1 MKLIQ
6 RKLNLF
12 HFTKKIT
19 NISEEIFK
27 FVRTLELKSE
37 NQELNEVKG
46 DSNDMNMEG
55 SEVYVS
61 STDSD
66 DCDWDNGGGND
77 KDFQLPIQ

>member
-1 MKLIQ
+1 
-6 RKLNLF
+6 
-12 HFTKKIT
+12 
-19 NISEEIFK
+19 
-27 FVRTLELKSE
+27 LELKSE

-77 KDFQLPIQ
+77 KDFQLPI